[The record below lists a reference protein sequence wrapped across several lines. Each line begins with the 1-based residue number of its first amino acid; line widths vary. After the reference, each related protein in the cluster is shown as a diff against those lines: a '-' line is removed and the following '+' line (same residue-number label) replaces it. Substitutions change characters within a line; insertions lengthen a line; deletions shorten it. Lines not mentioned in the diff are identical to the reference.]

1 MGRMKELAMEEQE
14 RSVLAPLFDV
24 NFYEIEDAD
33 YNDHITAHREI
44 TEEIAEEVEE
54 EEFLNAFVKANRF
67 ALVLLAKST
76 IKL

>member
-33 YNDHITAHREI
+33 YYDHITAHREI
-44 TEEIAEEVEE
+44 TEEIAKEVEE
-54 EEFLNAFVKANRF
+54 EEFLNAFVKTNRF

>member
-1 MGRMKELAMEEQE
+1 MKELAMEEQE

-33 YNDHITAHREI
+33 YHDHITAHREI

-54 EEFLNAFVKANRF
+54 EEFLNAFVRENRE
-67 ALVLLAKST
+67 ALIVLAKSIT
-76 IKL
+76 LKL